1 MPVQNC
7 ATLEEIALGCAR
19 NSGGIDEI
27 YVGDMEDVTA
37 ITADES
43 TWEITAM
50 TVALAPINIQ
60 VKRRYSEYT
69 DEKQDGIEA
78 GVDVVNRT
86 VSIMLPRREKEKSKA
101 LNILGAGSR
110 YLYVFVKDLNGLI
123 WYFPYVQLQTIGG
136 GSGKNRADGSKYDV
150 AFYGED
156 DSLAKEVDATVYSS
170 VITYTP

>member
-50 TVALAPINIQ
+50 TVAEAPINIQ

-123 WYFPYVQLQTIGG
+123 WYFPYVQLQTVGG

-156 DSLAKEVDATVYSS
+156 DSLSKEVDATVYND

>member
-7 ATLEEIALGCAR
+7 TTLEEIALGCAR

-27 YVGDMEDVTA
+27 YVGDMEDISSV
-37 ITADES
+37 IADES
-43 TWEITAM
+43 TWEIT
-50 TVALAPINIQ
+50 TLTTSIPPINVQ

-110 YLYVFVKDLNGLI
+110 YLYVLVKDLNGLI

-156 DSLAKEVDATVYSS
+156 DSLAKEVPPLVYSG
-170 VITYTP
+170 VIAP